1 MPLVIWILAFFGH
14 QGFVIRHWQC
24 AKNMKAKI
32 QDGTKVS
39 VVPRS
44 RTIRIF
50 GVGGAGVQLLDL
62 VIGGEFTGASFAV
75 IDTDGPSLAGSSA
88 PVKIQLE
95 TKLMRGLGTG
105 GDPERGRALAE
116 EQFSTL
122 KTACE
127 GATVVFILA
136 GLGGG
141 AGSGIS
147 SVLARAAKESG
158 ALVLAFVT
166 LPFACEGNRRQQQAQ
181 QGLGELK
188 AVADGV
194 ICLPNQKTFKLIDE
208 NTSVLDTFRITGGLL
223 LESVRGVWRLLTRR
237 GLIQIHF
244 DDLRALVHDR
254 HSESVFASIE
264 AAGVARSREIVDK
277 LLAHPLLDEGRALAE
292 ADAVLVSLMGGKDLT
307 MSEVNRVMEQISRQ
321 CEQAQIIMG
330 AAVDETLKNR
340 LCVTVIAAKNAVSNA
355 EAPETFE
362 CADVS
367 ASRSAGR
374 RHVAAIPT
382 HQPSPPPLNLEQREQ
397 MITRRGGHV
406 RKPGSKMLQAQ
417 LPLAIISKG
426 RFDKSEPT
434 IHKGEDLD
442 IPTYIRRGVALN

>member
-1 MPLVIWILAFFGH
+1 
-14 QGFVIRHWQC
+14 
-24 AKNMKAKI
+24 MKAKI
-32 QDGTKVS
+32 QDATKVS
-39 VVPRS
+39 EVPRS
-44 RTIRIF
+44 RTIKIF
-50 GVGGAGVQLLDL
+50 GVGGAGVQLLDT
-62 VIGGEFTGASFAV
+62 VMGGEFTGASFAV
-75 IDTDGPSLAGSSA
+75 IDTDAPSLAASSA

-95 TKLMRGLGTG
+95 TKLLRGLGTG

-116 EQFSTL
+116 EQFATL

-127 GATVVFILA
+127 GATVIFILA

-147 SVLARAAKESG
+147 SVLARAAKETG

-208 NTSVLDTFRITGGLL
+208 NTSVLDTFHITGGLL

-264 AAGVARSREIVDK
+264 AAGVARSREIVEK

-307 MSEVNRVMEQISRQ
+307 MAEVNRVMEQISRQ

-340 LCVTVIAAKNAVSNA
+340 LCVTVIAARNAVAKIEMPADS
-355 EAPETFE
+355 PEQT
-362 CADVS
+362 VS
-367 ASRSAGR
+367 RGATARMAV
-374 RHVAAIPT
+374 HAVLAT
-382 HQPSPPPLNLEQREQ
+382 PSLSLEQREQ
-397 MITRRGGHV
+397 MMSRRGSRE
-406 RKPGSKMLQAQ
+406 RKPGSKMLQTQ
-417 LPLAIISKG
+417 LPLAIVSKG